1 MDKITIIV
9 MFLGGLIFFSH
20 LLNKLFDKTKIPNVL
35 ILITIGILAGFFID
49 SKIFFGEVGRVFT
62 TITLIIILFESG
74 VGLKLQE
81 LKSSILSATLVTII
95 NFIFSVGIVV
105 GITMW
110 LADFD
115 FTTALFLGSILGGT
129 SSAVVIPMV
138 RQLNMGQKAGTVLL
152 LESAFTDVLC
162 LVVGLAVL
170 ESMKAGNLEPTAIIG
185 NMAKSF
191 LLAILLGLFGG
202 FVWSLLLNWIR
213 GIKNSMFTTFAI
225 VFIVYGGAEL
235 LGLNGGIAALSF
247 GIVLGNSEYFDKMK
261 LWKRIFKVETAK
273 LNDNEKNFFSEIV
286 FVLQTYFF
294 VYIGIVIEFG
304 TPLIYLISIMIVCI
318 VILARIPTIRLMV
331 RKDCSPDDKLLMSI
345 MMPKGLVPAILAS
358 IPLQEGLPHGQEI
371 AEIGYAVVLTSII
384 MCSLLIIILGK
395 RKKTQKV
402 VEAPQEIL
410 PIENQ
415 EENDT
420 TGTESNTELVHEQNK
435 D

>member
-1 MDKITIIV
+1 MEKITIIV
-9 MFLGGLIFFSH
+9 IILGGLIFFSH

-35 ILITIGILAGFFID
+35 ILITIGIIAGLFID

-115 FTTALFLGSILGGT
+115 FTSALFLGSILGGT

-170 ESMKAGNLEPTAIIG
+170 ESMKAGNLEASSILI
-185 NMAKSF
+185 NMTKSF
-191 LLAILLGLFGG
+191 LLAILLGLASG
-202 FVWSLLLNWIR
+202 FAWSLLLNWIR
-213 GIKNSMFTTFAI
+213 GIKNSMFTTLAL

-261 LWKRIFKVETAK
+261 LWKKIFKIETAK

-304 TPLIYLISIMIVCI
+304 TPLIYLISVMIVCI
-318 VILARIPTIRLMV
+318 VILARIPTIRLLV
-331 RKDCSPDDKLLMSI
+331 RKDCTPDDKLLMSI

-358 IPLQEGLPHGQEI
+358 IPLQEGLPYGQEI
-371 AEIGYAVVLTSII
+371 AEIGYAVVLTSIV
-384 MCSLLIIILGK
+384 MCSLLIIVLGK
-395 RKKTQKV
+395 KKKTEVQTDTSSSV
-402 VEAPQEIL
+402 L
-410 PIENQ
+410 PIET
-415 EENDT
+415 ETPDENT
-420 TGTESNTELVHEQNK
+420 AEATNTEQLHEPDNN
-435 D
+435 

>member
-1 MDKITIIV
+1 
-9 MFLGGLIFFSH
+9 
-20 LLNKLFDKTKIPNVL
+20 
-35 ILITIGILAGFFID
+35 
-49 SKIFFGEVGRVFT
+49 
-62 TITLIIILFESG
+62 
-74 VGLKLQE
+74 
-81 LKSSILSATLVTII
+81 
-95 NFIFSVGIVV
+95 
-105 GITMW
+105 MW

-138 RQLNMGQKAGTVLL
+138 RQLNMGHKAGTVLL

-170 ESMKAGNLEPTAIIG
+170 ESMKAGDLEATSILG

-202 FVWSLLLNWIR
+202 FAWSLLLNWIR
-213 GIKNSMFTTFAI
+213 GIKNSMFTTLAL
-225 VFIVYGGAEL
+225 VFIIYGCAEL

-261 LWKRIFKVETAK
+261 LWKRIFKIETAK

-286 FVLQTYFF
+286 FVMQTYFF

-304 TPLIYLISIMIVCI
+304 TPLIYLISVMIVCL
-318 VILARIPTIRLMV
+318 VIIARIPTVRLLV

-358 IPLQEGLPHGQEI
+358 IPLQEGLPYGQEI

-384 MCSLLIIILGK
+384 ICSLLIIILGK
-395 RKKTQKV
+395 KKNSKAQADIST
-402 VEAPQEIL
+402 IL
-410 PIENQ
+410 PIETQTETSN
-415 EENDT
+415 ENTTEATDT
-420 TGTESNTELVHEQNK
+420 EVLHESDNN
-435 D
+435 

>member
-1 MDKITIIV
+1 MDKITLIV

-20 LLNKLFDKTKIPNVL
+20 LLNKLFNKTKIPNVL
-35 ILITIGILAGFFID
+35 ILITIGIIVGFFID

-95 NFIFSVGIVV
+95 NFLFSVGIVV

-170 ESMKAGNLEPTAIIG
+170 ESMKAGNLEATAIFT

-235 LGLNGGIAALSF
+235 LGLNVGIAALSF

-261 LWKRIFKVETAK
+261 LWKRIFKIQTAQ

-304 TPLIYLISIMIVCI
+304 TPLIYLISTMIVCL

-331 RKDCSPDDKLLMSI
+331 RKDCTPDDKLLMSI

-358 IPLQEGLPHGQEI
+358 IPLQEGLPYGQEI

-395 RKKTQKV
+395 KKNPKETKDK
-402 VEAPQEIL
+402 EAIL

-415 EENDT
+415 QENETAET
-420 TGTESNTELVHEQNK
+420 TEPIHDKNNN
-435 D
+435 

>member
-1 MDKITIIV
+1 MEKITIIV

-20 LLNKLFDKTKIPNVL
+20 LLNKLFNKTKIPNVL
-35 ILITIGILAGFFID
+35 ILILIGIIVGFFID

-81 LKSSILSATLVTII
+81 LRSSILSATLVSII
-95 NFIFSVGIVV
+95 NFIFSAAIVV

-138 RQLNMGQKAGTVLL
+138 RQLNMGHKAGTVLL

-170 ESMKAGNLEPTAIIG
+170 ESMKAGDLEATAILG
-185 NMAKSF
+185 QMAKSF
-191 LLAILLGLFGG
+191 LLAILLGLFCG
-202 FVWSLLLNWIR
+202 FAWSLLLNWIR
-213 GIKNSMFTTFAI
+213 GIKNSMFTTLAL

-261 LWKRIFKVETAK
+261 LWKKVFKVETAK
-273 LNDNEKNFFSEIV
+273 INENEKNFFSEIV

-304 TPLIYLISIMIVCI
+304 SPLVYLISIMIICL
-318 VILARIPTIRLMV
+318 VILVRIPTMRLLV
-331 RKDCSPDDKLLMSI
+331 RKDCSPNDKLLMSI

-358 IPLQEGLPHGQEI
+358 IPLQEGLPYGQEI
-371 AEIGYAVVLTSII
+371 AEIGYAVVLTSIV
-384 MCSLLIIILGK
+384 MCSLLIIVLGK
-395 RKKTQKV
+395 KKETK
-402 VEAPQEIL
+402 EPKDISTIL
-410 PIENQ
+410 PIENE
-415 EENDT
+415 EENNGT
-420 TGTESNTELVHEQNK
+420 TETTDAGTVHEPDNN
-435 D
+435 

>member
-1 MDKITIIV
+1 MEKITIIV
-9 MFLGGLIFFSH
+9 IILGGLIFFSH

-35 ILITIGILAGFFID
+35 ILITIGIIAGLFID
-49 SKIFFGEVGRVFT
+49 SKIFFGEVERVFT

-170 ESMKAGNLEPTAIIG
+170 ESMKAGNLEASSILI
-185 NMAKSF
+185 NMTKSF
-191 LLAILLGLFGG
+191 LLAILLGLASG
-202 FVWSLLLNWIR
+202 FAWSLLLNWIR
-213 GIKNSMFTTFAI
+213 GIKNSMFTTLAR

-261 LWKRIFKVETAK
+261 LWKKIFKIETAK

-304 TPLIYLISIMIVCI
+304 TPLIYLISVMIVCI
-318 VILARIPTIRLMV
+318 VILARIPTIRLLV
-331 RKDCSPDDKLLMSI
+331 RKDCTPDDKLLMSI

-358 IPLQEGLPHGQEI
+358 IPLQEGLPYGQEI
-371 AEIGYAVVLTSII
+371 AEIGYAVVLTSIV
-384 MCSLLIIILGK
+384 MCSLLIIVLGK
-395 RKKTQKV
+395 KKKTEVQTDTSSSV
-402 VEAPQEIL
+402 L
-410 PIENQ
+410 PIET
-415 EENDT
+415 ETPDENT
-420 TGTESNTELVHEQNK
+420 AEATNTEQLHESDNN
-435 D
+435 

>member
-1 MDKITIIV
+1 MEKITIIV

-35 ILITIGILAGFFID
+35 ILITIGIVAGFFID
-49 SKIFFGEVGRVFT
+49 SKMFFGEVGRIFT

-95 NFIFSVGIVV
+95 NFIFSTGIVV

-138 RQLNMGQKAGTVLL
+138 RQLNMGHKAGTVLL

-170 ESMKAGNLEPTAIIG
+170 ESMKAGDLEPTAILG

-191 LLAILLGLFGG
+191 LLAIVLGLFGG
-202 FVWSLLLNWIR
+202 FAWSLLLNWIR
-213 GIKNSMFTTFAI
+213 GIKNSMFTTLAL
-225 VFIVYGGAEL
+225 VFIVYGCAEL

-261 LWKRIFKVETAK
+261 LWKRIFKIETAK

-286 FVLQTYFF
+286 FVFQTYFF

-304 TPLIYLISIMIVCI
+304 TPMIYLISVMIVCL
-318 VILARIPTIRLMV
+318 VILARIPTVRLLV
-331 RKDCSPDDKLLMSI
+331 RKDCTPDDKLLMSI

-358 IPLQEGLPHGQEI
+358 IPLQEGLPYGQEI

-395 RKKTQKV
+395 KKKKNVQTD
-402 VEAPQEIL
+402 ATTIL

-415 EENDT
+415 TEAANENT
-420 TGTESNTELVHEQNK
+420 TETTNAVHEQNNN
-435 D
+435 

>member
-1 MDKITIIV
+1 MEKITIIV
-9 MFLGGLIFFSH
+9 IILGGLIFFSH

-35 ILITIGILAGFFID
+35 ILITIGIIAGLFID

-115 FTTALFLGSILGGT
+115 FTSALFLGSILGGT

-170 ESMKAGNLEPTAIIG
+170 ESMKAGNLEASSILI
-185 NMAKSF
+185 NMTKSF
-191 LLAILLGLFGG
+191 LLAILLGLASG
-202 FVWSLLLNWIR
+202 FAWSLLLNWIR
-213 GIKNSMFTTFAI
+213 GIKNSMFTTLAL

-261 LWKRIFKVETAK
+261 LWKKIFKIETAK

-304 TPLIYLISIMIVCI
+304 TPLIYLISVMIVCI
-318 VILARIPTIRLMV
+318 VILARIPTIRLLV
-331 RKDCSPDDKLLMSI
+331 RKDCTPDDKLLMSI

-358 IPLQEGLPHGQEI
+358 IPLQEGLPYGQEI
-371 AEIGYAVVLTSII
+371 AEIGYAVVLTSIV
-384 MCSLLIIILGK
+384 MCSLLIIVLGK
-395 RKKTQKV
+395 KKKTEVQTDTSSSV
-402 VEAPQEIL
+402 L
-410 PIENQ
+410 PIET
-415 EENDT
+415 ETPDENT
-420 TGTESNTELVHEQNK
+420 AEATNTEQPHEPDNN
-435 D
+435 

>member
-1 MDKITIIV
+1 

-20 LLNKLFDKTKIPNVL
+20 LLNKLFGKTKIPNVL
-35 ILITIGILAGFFID
+35 ILITIGIIVGFFID

-95 NFIFSVGIVV
+95 NFIFSAGIVV

-170 ESMKAGNLEPTAIIG
+170 ESMKAGNLEATAIFT

-191 LLAILLGLFGG
+191 LLAILLGLFCG
-202 FVWSLLLNWIR
+202 FAWSLLLNWIR
-213 GIKNSMFTTFAI
+213 GIKNSMFTTLAL

-261 LWKRIFKVETAK
+261 LWKRIFKIETAK

-304 TPLIYLISIMIVCI
+304 TPLIYLISTMIVCL
-318 VILARIPTIRLMV
+318 VILVRIPTIRLMV
-331 RKDCSPDDKLLMSI
+331 RKDCSPDDKLLMSV

-358 IPLQEGLPHGQEI
+358 IPLHEGLPFGQEI

-395 RKKTQKV
+395 KKNPKEPKDIET
-402 VEAPQEIL
+402 IL

-415 EENDT
+415 QENEPAET
-420 TGTESNTELVHEQNK
+420 TELVHDENNN
-435 D
+435 

>member
-1 MDKITIIV
+1 MEKITIIV

-35 ILITIGILAGFFID
+35 ILITIGIIAGFFID
-49 SKIFFGEVGRVFT
+49 SKMYFGEIGRVFT

-95 NFIFSVGIVV
+95 NFVFSAGIVV

-115 FTTALFLGSILGGT
+115 FSTALFLGSILGGT

-170 ESMKAGNLEPTAIIG
+170 ESIKAGNLEASAIFVQ
-185 NMAKSF
+185 MAESF

-213 GIKNSMFTTFAI
+213 GIKNSMFTTLAL
-225 VFIVYGGAEL
+225 VFIIYGSAEL

-304 TPLIYLISIMIVCI
+304 TPMIYLISVMIVCL

-331 RKDCSPDDKLLMSI
+331 RKDCAPDDKLLMSI

-395 RKKTQKV
+395 KKNPKERKDNAT
-402 VEAPQEIL
+402 IL

-415 EENDT
+415 QEND
-420 TGTESNTELVHEQNK
+420 NTEATSTTEPVHEPNNN
-435 D
+435 

>member
-1 MDKITIIV
+1 MEKITIIV
-9 MFLGGLIFFSH
+9 IILGGLIFFSH

-35 ILITIGILAGFFID
+35 ILITIGIIAGLFID

-170 ESMKAGNLEPTAIIG
+170 ESMKAGNLEASSILI
-185 NMAKSF
+185 NMTKSF
-191 LLAILLGLFGG
+191 LLAILLGLASG
-202 FVWSLLLNWIR
+202 FAWSLLLNWIR
-213 GIKNSMFTTFAI
+213 GIKNSMFTTLAL

-261 LWKRIFKVETAK
+261 LWKKIFKIETAK

-304 TPLIYLISIMIVCI
+304 TPLIYLISVMIVCI
-318 VILARIPTIRLMV
+318 VILARIPTIRLLV
-331 RKDCSPDDKLLMSI
+331 RKDCTPDDKLLMSI

-358 IPLQEGLPHGQEI
+358 IPLQEGLPYGQEI
-371 AEIGYAVVLTSII
+371 AEIGYAVVLTSIV
-384 MCSLLIIILGK
+384 MCSLLIIVLGK
-395 RKKTQKV
+395 KKKTEVQTDTSSSV
-402 VEAPQEIL
+402 L
-410 PIENQ
+410 PIET
-415 EENDT
+415 ETPDENT
-420 TGTESNTELVHEQNK
+420 AEATNTEQPHEPDNN
-435 D
+435 

>member
-1 MDKITIIV
+1 MDKITLVV

-20 LLNKLFDKTKIPNVL
+20 LLNKLFGKTKIPNVL
-35 ILITIGILAGFFID
+35 ILITIGIIVGFFID

-95 NFIFSVGIVV
+95 NFIFSAGIVV

-170 ESMKAGNLEPTAIIG
+170 ESMKAGNLEATAIFT

-191 LLAILLGLFGG
+191 LLAILLGLFCG
-202 FVWSLLLNWIR
+202 FAWSLLLNWIR
-213 GIKNSMFTTFAI
+213 GIKNSMFTTLAL

-261 LWKRIFKVETAK
+261 LWKRIFKIETAK

-304 TPLIYLISIMIVCI
+304 TPLIYLISTMIVCL
-318 VILARIPTIRLMV
+318 VILVRIPTIRLMV
-331 RKDCSPDDKLLMSI
+331 RKDCSPDDKLLMSV

-358 IPLQEGLPHGQEI
+358 IPLHEGLPFGQEI

-395 RKKTQKV
+395 KKNPKEPKDIET
-402 VEAPQEIL
+402 IL

-415 EENDT
+415 QENEPAET
-420 TGTESNTELVHEQNK
+420 TELVHDENNN
-435 D
+435 

>member
-1 MDKITIIV
+1 
-9 MFLGGLIFFSH
+9 
-20 LLNKLFDKTKIPNVL
+20 
-35 ILITIGILAGFFID
+35 
-49 SKIFFGEVGRVFT
+49 
-62 TITLIIILFESG
+62 LFESG

-261 LWKRIFKVETAK
+261 LWKRIFKIQTAQ

-304 TPLIYLISIMIVCI
+304 TPLIYLISTMIVCL

-331 RKDCSPDDKLLMSI
+331 RKDCTPDDKLLMSI

-358 IPLQEGLPHGQEI
+358 IPLQEGLPYGQEI

-395 RKKTQKV
+395 KKNPKETKDK
-402 VEAPQEIL
+402 EAIL

-415 EENDT
+415 QENETAET
-420 TGTESNTELVHEQNK
+420 TEPIHDKNNN
-435 D
+435 

>member
-1 MDKITIIV
+1 MEKITIIV

-20 LLNKLFDKTKIPNVL
+20 LLNKLFSKTKIPNVL
-35 ILITIGILAGFFID
+35 ILITIGIIVGFFID

-81 LKSSILSATLVTII
+81 LKSSIVSATLVTII
-95 NFIFSVGIVV
+95 NFVFSAGIVV

-115 FTTALFLGSILGGT
+115 FLTALFLGSILGGT

-170 ESMKAGNLEPTAIIG
+170 ESMKAGNLEATAIFT

-191 LLAILLGLFGG
+191 LMAILLGLFGG

-213 GIKNSMFTTFAI
+213 GIKNSMFTTLAL
-225 VFIVYGGAEL
+225 VFIIYGGAEL

-304 TPLIYLISIMIVCI
+304 TPMIYLISVMIVCL

-331 RKDCSPDDKLLMSI
+331 RKDCTPDDKLLMSI

-395 RKKTQKV
+395 KKNPKGTKDN
-402 VEAPQEIL
+402 ATIL
-410 PIENQ
+410 PIEKPQ
-415 EENDT
+415 ENDNT
-420 TGTESNTELVHEQNK
+420 EATGTTDSVHEPNNN
-435 D
+435 

>member
-1 MDKITIIV
+1 MEKITIIV
-9 MFLGGLIFFSH
+9 IILGGLIFFSH

-35 ILITIGILAGFFID
+35 ILITIGIIAGLFID

-170 ESMKAGNLEPTAIIG
+170 ESMKAGNLEASSILI
-185 NMAKSF
+185 NMTKSF
-191 LLAILLGLFGG
+191 LLAILLGLASG
-202 FVWSLLLNWIR
+202 FAWSLLLNWIR
-213 GIKNSMFTTFAI
+213 GIKNSMFTTLAL

-261 LWKRIFKVETAK
+261 LWKKIFKIETAK

-304 TPLIYLISIMIVCI
+304 TPLIYLISVMIVCI
-318 VILARIPTIRLMV
+318 VILARIPTIRLLV
-331 RKDCSPDDKLLMSI
+331 RKDCTPDDKLLMSI

-358 IPLQEGLPHGQEI
+358 IPLQEGLPYGQEI
-371 AEIGYAVVLTSII
+371 AEIGYAVVLTSIV
-384 MCSLLIIILGK
+384 MCSLLIIVLGK
-395 RKKTQKV
+395 KKKTEVQT
-402 VEAPQEIL
+402 ETSSSIL
-410 PIENQ
+410 PIET
-415 EENDT
+415 ETSDENT
-420 TGTESNTELVHEQNK
+420 AEATNTEQLHEPDNN
-435 D
+435 